1 MPEGQIAAEKTYRAI
16 GQFMFEFSQAEYA
29 IRHYLAEEIGLAD
42 EHFTAVVSYDVAPLC
57 AVAKKV
63 FGNSRKGRNASEIVD
78 LIGKFLKLNEERNR
92 IAHALWVPF
101 KDGGTAHH
109 VSRST
114 LEPKPA
120 VDQAVELERL
130 ADKVCALRAE
140 LECEFMR
147 IPELELRPRVRQSRD
162 NSKRT

>member
-1 MPEGQIAAEKTYRAI
+1 MSEGQIAAEKTYRAI
-16 GQFMFEFSQAEYA
+16 GRFIFEFSQAEYV

-63 FGNSRKGRNASEIVD
+63 FGNSRRGNASEIVD
-78 LIGKFLKLNEERNR
+78 LIGKFFKLNEERNR
-92 IAHALWVPF
+92 VAHALWVPF

-120 VDQAVELERL
+120 VGQAVELERL

-147 IPELELRPRVRQSRD
+147 IPELERRPKAR
-162 NSKRT
+162 